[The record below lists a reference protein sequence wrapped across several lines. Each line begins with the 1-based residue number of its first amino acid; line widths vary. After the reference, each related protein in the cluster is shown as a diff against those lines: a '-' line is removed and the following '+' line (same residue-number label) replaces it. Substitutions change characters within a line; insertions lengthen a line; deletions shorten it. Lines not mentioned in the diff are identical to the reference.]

1 LSQDGLFIYKK
12 KNNNN
17 MKNKLSDTALDILG
31 LLPSNQIKRDVPR
44 YRGIMCYDGKTGG
57 SLMVCTPSQYDLIK
71 SATSRVGNQSVLRRQ
86 APNGGRLI

>member
-1 LSQDGLFIYKK
+1 
-12 KNNNN
+12 